1 MKINEIKNLFFNF
14 LKSFK
19 CQNDLFVLLN
29 YLDIVLMDI
38 YRNDYNKFKGISVCE
53 FISYIYA
60 FI

>member
-38 YRNDYNKFKGISVCE
+38 YRNDYNKFKGIS
-53 FISYIYA
+53 IYI
-60 FI
+60 